1 MVGNFAKKLT
11 QEGVTF
17 MIVLIFILLAGWGL
31 YALLTPPKQ
40 VPVEST
46 KSEAAKEQVAF
57 ISVVIPEKEDS

>member
-1 MVGNFAKKLT
+1 
-11 QEGVTF
+11 
-17 MIVLIFILLAGWGL
+17 MIVLIFIVLAGWGL